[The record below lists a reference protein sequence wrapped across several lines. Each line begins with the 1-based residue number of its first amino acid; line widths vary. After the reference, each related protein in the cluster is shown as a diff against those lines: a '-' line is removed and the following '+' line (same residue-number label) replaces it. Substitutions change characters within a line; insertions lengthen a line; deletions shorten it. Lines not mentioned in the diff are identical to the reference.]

1 MCNLRKTAFLSDT
14 IYFMVRNISETKIF
28 FSGKNEE
35 TILPHGLEESLFQL
49 IFQWWVLATLEMF
62 WRKFT
67 FRENRL
73 ILCVFY
79 KVHKIEYR
87 TFQKRMVFI
96 MTFPLVALK
105 LPPGE
110 RALVIYHC
118 RAATYSRLALE
129 STEGHCIRNFR
140 GNLKLTECNYTTWN
154 LAKFSRFNITTHPG
168 SL

>member
-1 MCNLRKTAFLSDT
+1 MCNLRKTAFLSDI
-14 IYFMVRNISETKIF
+14 IYFMVRIISETKIF

-87 TFQKRMVFI
+87 TFQKRMLWIKRCYRPLLLETSHYLCVW
-96 MTFPLVALK
+96 TFFKLSNIFSMKFKKFDLIESCLK
-105 LPPGE
+105 GDYKKVL
-110 RALVIYHC
+110 I
-118 RAATYSRLALE
+118 
-129 STEGHCIRNFR
+129 
-140 GNLKLTECNYTTWN
+140 K
-154 LAKFSRFNITTHPG
+154 
-168 SL
+168 